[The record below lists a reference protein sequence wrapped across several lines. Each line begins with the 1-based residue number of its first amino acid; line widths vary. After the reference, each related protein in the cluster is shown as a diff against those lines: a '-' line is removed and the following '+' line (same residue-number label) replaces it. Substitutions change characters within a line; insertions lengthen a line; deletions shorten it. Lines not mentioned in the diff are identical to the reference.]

1 MTLRAGQLRH
11 KVRIYS
17 RTVTRDVMG
26 GTTESLLHRAWTYA
40 AIEPLSGAERM
51 TAQQLESGITHRVRM
66 RPVDGITP
74 RDCIVHGSR
83 TLEIVDIVDVDSRN
97 RELELTCKEAV
108 A

>member
-1 MTLRAGQLRH
+1 MTLHAGQLRH
-11 KVRIYS
+11 KVRIFS
-17 RTVTRDVMG
+17 RTVTRDAMG
-26 GTTESLLHRAWTYA
+26 GTTESRLHRAWAYA

-74 RDCIVHGSR
+74 RDCIVFGSR